1 MASVLAPSRPLAA
14 PRWLLIAMVLGAPAL
29 FAANMVAGRWAHDAG
44 LPPVFLAF
52 GRWAI
57 ALLLLVPF
65 IARRAWAQRH
75 LLRGAAPQ
83 LLALA
88 SLGMGVAVAPQYIGA
103 QTTSATNIGL
113 IFSISPM
120 LVLALEA
127 GVWGVKIDR
136 RQAFGLV
143 LALAG
148 VLVVLTRGDLHAL
161 LRLSFGKGDLWVL
174 LAASGWALYTVLL
187 RHSPLPQIDQGVR
200 LGALMAGGV
209 LVLAPFAS
217 VEAIVDGLPAF
228 GDPRLAMTLA
238 FLALVPSLGA
248 YMVFGK
254 LVAEAGPAV
263 AGASMFLVPLYA
275 ALLAW
280 PLLGET
286 PHLYHLTGM
295 LLILP
300 GMRLA
305 TARAARSPSPALPRT
320 SRSPTG
326 RSAPLP

>member
-1 MASVLAPSRPLAA
+1 
-14 PRWLLIAMVLGAPAL
+14 MVLGAPAL

-44 LPPVFLAF
+44 LPPVFLAC
-52 GRWAI
+52 GRWAT
-57 ALLLLVPF
+57 ALLLLAPF
-65 IARRAWAQRH
+65 IARRAWAQRR
-75 LLRGAAPQ
+75 LLRDAAPQ

-88 SLGMGVAVAPQYIGA
+88 ALGMGVAVAPQYIGA

-113 IFSISPM
+113 VFSISPM

-136 RQAFGLV
+136 RQASGLT

-148 VLVVLTRGDLHAL
+148 VLVVLTRGDLQAL
-161 LRLSFGKGDLWVL
+161 LHLSFGKGDLWVL

-187 RHSPLPQIDQGVR
+187 KHTRLPQIDQGVR

-209 LVLAPFAS
+209 LVLTPFAS

-228 GDPRLAMTLA
+228 DDPRLAMTIA

-286 PHLYHLTGM
+286 PHLYHLAGM

-305 TARAARSPSPALPRT
+305 TARAVLTPPPALPRT

>member
-1 MASVLAPSRPLAA
+1 M
-14 PRWLLIAMVLGAPAL
+14 ILGAPAL

-52 GRWAI
+52 GRWAT
-57 ALLLLVPF
+57 ALLLLAPF
-65 IARRAWAQRH
+65 IARRAWTQRH
-75 LLRGAAPQ
+75 LLRDAAPQ

-88 SLGMGVAVAPQYIGA
+88 ALGMGVAVAPQYIGA

-127 GVWGVKIDR
+127 GVWGVKMNR
-136 RQAFGLV
+136 RQAGGMT

-161 LRLSFGKGDLWVL
+161 VGLAFGKGDLWVL
-174 LAASGWALYTVLL
+174 LAACGWAWYTVLL
-187 RHSPLPQIDQGVR
+187 KHSRLPAIDQGVR

-209 LVLAPFAS
+209 VVLAPFAG
-217 VEAIVDGLPAF
+217 VEALIDGLPAF
-228 GDPRLAMTLA
+228 GDPRLALTLG

-248 YMVFGK
+248 YMLFGK
-254 LVAEAGPAV
+254 LVSEAGPAV
-263 AGASMFLVPLYA
+263 AGTSMFLIPLYA

-286 PHLYHLTGM
+286 PHLYHLAGM

-305 TARAARSPSPALPRT
+305 TARATRRAPSLAEAA
-320 SRSPTG
+320 G
-326 RSAPLP
+326 